1 MTWYFDSI
9 SVTNPGSYYAPP
21 LPSQLPDA
29 SHYLS
34 PSITLQASK
43 ESTAMHSVVDPPGN
57 FISDYHYPDGVTT
70 IAEGNANV
78 SIEVDTFKAPWANGV
93 PRLEEGIHSF
103 PLFLDPASFTIPPQ
117 GPPSLPSQ
125 ADFHPF
131 EFPLL
136 EIPATLLEISTVPT
150 EIAVETHQYS
160 FAVPETTQSAL
171 GNSHVTMDVAT
182 PSQTAAADNLQGAN
196 KAQQRR

>member
-9 SVTNPGSYYAPP
+9 SVTNPGSHYAPP

-29 SHYLS
+29 NHYLS
-34 PSITLQASK
+34 PSITLQASE
-43 ESTAMHSVVDPPGN
+43 ESTAMHSVVDALGN
-57 FISDYHYPDGVTT
+57 FISDYHYPDGLIT
-70 IAEGNANV
+70 IAEGNASV
-78 SIEVDTFKAPWANGV
+78 SIEVDTFKAPWVNGV

-117 GPPSLPSQ
+117 GPPSLPGQ

-136 EIPATLLEISTVPT
+136 EIPATPLEISAVPA
-150 EIAVETHQYS
+150 EIAVETNQYS
-160 FAVPETTQSAL
+160 FAVPEPTQSAL
-171 GNSHVTMDVAT
+171 GTPHVLMDVIT
-182 PSQTAAADNLQGAN
+182 PSQTAAADNLEGAN
-196 KAQQRR
+196 KTQQRR